1 MPLALSAEETDAVVA
16 RLRAAGCVFAE
27 DEARLLLE
35 SADSAS
41 QLDDLVARRAE
52 GQPLE
57 YLLGWVEFFG
67 MRIAVDPG
75 VFVPRR
81 RTEFLVR
88 EAIARANANAN
99 AIVVDLCC
107 GCGAIGIAI
116 ASAIDGAELYAA
128 DIDPIAVRNTR
139 RNFEIAGGRVFEG
152 DLFEPLP
159 DALRGRVE
167 ILTANVPY
175 VPSGAIALLPPE
187 ARDFEPKATFDGG
200 SDGLDLLRRLA
211 GEAPVWLAPGGMLF
225 VEAGEG
231 QGERAAGILAEAGL
245 SPHIARSEHVNSTV
259 VIGERRA

>member
-1 MPLALSAEETDAVVA
+1 MPLVLPHDESDAVVA

-35 SADSAS
+35 AADSVS
-41 QLDDLVARRAE
+41 HLDDLVEQRAA

-88 EAIARANANAN
+88 EAIARASSN
-99 AIVVDLCC
+99 AIVLDLCC

-128 DIDPIAVRNTR
+128 DIDPVAVRNAR
-139 RNFEIAGGRVFEG
+139 RNFEISGGRVFQG

-159 DALRGRVE
+159 DALRGRVD

-175 VPSGAIALLPPE
+175 VPSEAIALLPPE
-187 ARDFEPKATFDGG
+187 ARDFEPSATLDGG
-200 SDGLDLLRRLA
+200 DDGLDVLRRLA
-211 GEAPVWLAPGGMLF
+211 GEAPVWLTTGGTLF
-225 VEAGEG
+225 VEASED
-231 QGERAAGILAEAGL
+231 QAESAAGILANAGL
-245 SPHIARSEHVNSTV
+245 APHIARSELFNSTV
-259 VIGERRA
+259 VMGDRRG